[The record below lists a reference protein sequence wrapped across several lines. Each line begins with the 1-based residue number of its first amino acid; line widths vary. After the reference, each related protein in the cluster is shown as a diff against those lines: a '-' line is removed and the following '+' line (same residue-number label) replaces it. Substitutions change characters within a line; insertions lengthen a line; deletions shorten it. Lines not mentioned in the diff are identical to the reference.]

1 MERDVSRSIRLR
13 CTLSESLASF
23 LRQIPVSHPT
33 LSVAAFHQL
42 WENRSKFV
50 AFVRKHVN
58 SQSDAEDIV
67 QTAFVRSV
75 ERGDTIENE
84 ESVVAWFYRVLR
96 NAIVDHYR
104 RRTVRDRATE
114 EFAREMRDLE
124 ARLQFD
130 PAARQDVC
138 QCIWPVM
145 DALKPEYRD
154 ALKAIDIEERSL
166 RVLAHSSG
174 ITENNAAVRVDRARQ
189 ALRKQVQVTCGAC
202 ATHGCLDCRC
212 QSAVSRN

>member
-1 MERDVSRSIRLR
+1 MYA
-13 CTLSESLASF
+13 SESPASF
-23 LRQIPVSHPT
+23 LRQIPVSPST
-33 LSVAAFHQL
+33 LSEAAFQQL
-42 WENRSKFV
+42 LENRSKFV
-50 AFVRKHVN
+50 SFVRKHVN
-58 SQSDAEDIV
+58 SPSDAEDIV
-67 QTAFVRSV
+67 QAAFVRSV
-75 ERGDTIENE
+75 EKADTIHDE

-96 NAIVDHYR
+96 NAIIDHYR
-104 RRTVRDRATE
+104 CRAVRDRGTE

-124 ARLQFD
+124 ARLEFD
-130 PAARQDVC
+130 PAAKQEVC

-154 ALKAIDIEERSL
+154 ALKAIDIEERCL
-166 RVLAHSSG
+166 RDLAHSSG
-174 ITENNAAVRVDRARQ
+174 ITENNAAVRVHRARQ